1 MVGTFPK
8 YWVFITVSMST
19 MRKPSNMFTVFPF
32 PFIYTP
38 ALLLAWDRIHYN
50 ANMKIKGKR
59 KITDVSEEGRSL
71 SNIHN
76 FEKCL
81 VKITVWQTWHAP
93 ETLPPCI
100 SVYHGECGVL
110 WVWSVVA
117 TGRMWGG
124 SSKMVKCDDEEE
136 ICSTGHRPS
145 LLVHPRSSYSSV
157 PPSPVPVILWTPCP
171 WSLVR
176 PLQKGFLNWYFCRVT
191 SVDQR
196 YN

>member
-50 ANMKIKGKR
+50 ANMKIKEK
-59 KITDVSEEGRSL
+59 KITDVCEAL
-71 SNIHN
+71 SNKHN

-81 VKITVWQTWHAP
+81 VKITVWQTWHAQ

-110 WVWSVVA
+110 WLWSVVA

-124 SSKMVKCDDEEE
+124 RSKMVKCDDEEE
-136 ICSTGHRPS
+136 ICSTGHWPS
-145 LLVHPRSSYSSV
+145 LLVHPRSSYLFLPLS
-157 PPSPVPVILWTPCP
+157 PSPRSCESPAPGP
-171 WSLVR
+171 WFDLCK
-176 PLQKGFLNWYFCRVT
+176 KGF
-191 SVDQR
+191 
-196 YN
+196 

>member
-1 MVGTFPK
+1 
-8 YWVFITVSMST
+8 

-81 VKITVWQTWHAP
+81 VKITVWQTWHAQ

-110 WVWSVVA
+110 WLWSVVA
-117 TGRMWGG
+117 TGGCEGAAAKWWSVMMRRRSAPLG
-124 SSKMVKCDDEEE
+124 
-136 ICSTGHRPS
+136 TGHHS
-145 LLVHPRSSYSSV
+145 LFTLAFPIPLSPLPRSCDPLNALPLV
-157 PPSPVPVILWTPCP
+157 PSATFAKRFFKLIF
-171 WSLVR
+171 
-176 PLQKGFLNWYFCRVT
+176 LQSNIISGSEV
-191 SVDQR
+191 
-196 YN
+196 

>member
-1 MVGTFPK
+1 MSSHRYAVWAVNKKVVMVGTFPK

-81 VKITVWQTWHAP
+81 VKITVWQTWHAQ

-100 SVYHGECGVL
+100 SRGMWCIVAVECGGH
-110 WVWSVVA
+110 
-117 TGRMWGG
+117 GRMWGG
-124 SSKMVKCDDEEE
+124 RSKMVKCDDEEE
-136 ICSTGHRPS
+136 ICSTGH
-145 LLVHPRSSYSSV
+145 
-157 PPSPVPVILWTPCP
+157 
-171 WSLVR
+171 
-176 PLQKGFLNWYFCRVT
+176 
-191 SVDQR
+191 
-196 YN
+196 

>member
-81 VKITVWQTWHAP
+81 VKITVWQTWHAQ

-100 SVYHGECGVL
+100 SRGMWCIVAVECGGHGADVRGPQQNGE
-110 WVWSVVA
+110 VWW
-117 TGRMWGG
+117 WGG
-124 SSKMVKCDDEEE
+124 DLLHWALAKADYQPQQKKKFYHQFSIVKY
-136 ICSTGHRPS
+136 
-145 LLVHPRSSYSSV
+145 SYLPTDTFRKFV
-157 PPSPVPVILWTPCP
+157 E
-171 WSLVR
+171 R
-176 PLQKGFLNWYFCRVT
+176 HVT
-191 SVDQR
+191 
-196 YN
+196 